1 MLANLKGI
9 FSPEAVAAS
18 LKTLP
23 VLKTTI
29 MDSLFKQRPTHP
41 LPMIGVSDLVSV
53 AQTVPVVRRDLVTGS
68 DQTARFVLYYY
79 VPKYALE
86 MVA

>member
-53 AQTVPVVRRDLVTGS
+53 AQTVPVVRRDGS
-68 DQTARFVLYYY
+68 PVRRLG
-79 VPKYALE
+79 
-86 MVA
+86 